1 MSLLLA
7 SDTHIRVARANAHYA
22 TPEERELAIENLKWM
37 AVYAPTHAQQMDCR
51 MLLLA
56 MRNAQSFGVR

>member
-1 MSLLLA
+1 MSLLL
-7 SDTHIRVARANAHYA
+7 SSETLTRVARANEHYG
-22 TPEERELAIENLKWM
+22 TPEERELAIANLKWM
-37 AVYAPTHAQQMDCR
+37 AVFAPTHAQQMDCR